1 MKSFAKFTLAL
12 SLVLALVAAV
22 SGIWLWQ
29 EMLAHPGVS
38 VSINGEDL
46 GLQELGLHEFGVGHW
61 GELVLG
67 GLAVGFVM
75 VFVLPFVLLL
85 GVGLPLLIVGGV
97 LLGVLGMG
105 LAAMFSVGALL
116 GSPLIVLGLLIWLLL
131 RDRRAKPQARA

>member
-22 SGIWLWQ
+22 SGVWLWQ
-29 EMLAHPGVS
+29 EMLDHPGVS
-38 VSINGEDL
+38 VSINGADL
-46 GLQELGLHEFGVGHW
+46 DPDELGLRELGFSHW
-61 GELVLG
+61 GELLLG

-75 VFVLPFVLLL
+75 LFVLPLVLLL

-116 GSPLIVLGLLIWLLL
+116 GSPFIVLGLLIWLLL